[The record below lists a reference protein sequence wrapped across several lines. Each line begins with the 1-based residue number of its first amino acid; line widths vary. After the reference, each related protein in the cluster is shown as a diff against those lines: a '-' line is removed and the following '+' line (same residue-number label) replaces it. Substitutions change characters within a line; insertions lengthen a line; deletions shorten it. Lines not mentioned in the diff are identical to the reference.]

1 MASLHEI
8 VSAVLGHSARESGII
23 RYMEEK
29 VNNLRVCQK
38 QHNDGFTGDEEIR
51 IFQDFAVGT
60 VPKKIENDACI

>member
-38 QHNDGFTGDEEIR
+38 QHNDGLHRRRGDER
-51 IFQDFAVGT
+51 IFQDFAGWEQF
-60 VPKKIENDACI
+60 PRK